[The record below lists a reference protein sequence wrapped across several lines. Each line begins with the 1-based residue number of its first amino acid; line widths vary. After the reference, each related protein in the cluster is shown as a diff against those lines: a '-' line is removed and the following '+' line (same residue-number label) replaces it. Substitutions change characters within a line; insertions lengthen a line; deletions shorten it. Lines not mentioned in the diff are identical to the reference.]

1 MKLYQAFQ
9 FKLKTNKEQEEK
21 FKTYAG
27 ICRFVWNKALSL
39 IKNRLVKY
47 STYKIVNAH
56 ALTHYSQPPLIPH
69 YEDIANLL
77 PLWKHSEEYG
87 FLLEAP
93 SQVLQQ
99 TLKDLCKAI
108 SSAFTKANGIRF
120 PQYRK
125 KGKSPDS
132 IRYPQG
138 FKIKGNRIFLP
149 KIGWVRFFKSREI
162 KGKPKNVTV
171 KKYPDGW
178 YISIVTE
185 VEVEKPKENLY
196 YPVGIDVGVAKAI
209 TLSNGYYFAPLDLT
223 RYEKKLTKL
232 QHQLSK
238 KQHPRHKGDKTPIS
252 NNFIKQKKRIEK
264 LHQKIANIRK
274 DFLHKV
280 STAIA
285 KNHGL
290 IAVENLSVKNM
301 TKSAKGTMEDPG
313 RNVKQ
318 KSMLNKSILSQGWSM
333 FFYFL
338 EYKLQRQGGRLI
350 KVNPRYTSQT
360 CPVCGHVSKDNRK
373 SQAVFV
379 CEKCGYTANADLVA
393 SINILMKAIG
403 KENLLQTL
411 PQGLWKVT
419 PVEYAK
425 HTLKQEPVGSREAL
439 PLPEAV

>member
-1 MKLYQAFQ
+1 MKLNQAFR
-9 FKLKTNKEQEEK
+9 FKLKTNEEQEEK
-21 FKTYAG
+21 LKTYAG
-27 ICRFVWNKALSL
+27 ACRFVWNKTLNL
-39 IKNRLVKY
+39 IKNRLVEY
-47 STYKIVNAH
+47 DTYKIVNSH
-56 ALTHYSQPPLIPH
+56 ILTRYSQPPLIPH
-69 YEDIANLL
+69 YKDIANLL

-87 FLLEAP
+87 FLPEAP
-93 SQVLQQ
+93 SQALQQ
-99 TLKDLCKAI
+99 TLKDLYKAI
-108 SSAFTKANGIRF
+108 SSAFIKGNGMRF

-149 KIGWVRFFKSREI
+149 KIGWIRFFKSREI
-162 KGKPKNVTV
+162 AGKPKNVTV

-178 YISIVTE
+178 YISVVTE
-185 VEVEKPKENLY
+185 VEIEKPKENLHH
-196 YPVGIDVGVAKAI
+196 PVGIDVGVAKAI

-223 RYEKKLTKL
+223 KCEKKLMKL
-232 QHQLSK
+232 QRQLSK
-238 KQHPRHKGDKTPIS
+238 KQHPKHKGDKTPVS
-252 NNFIKQKKRIEK
+252 RNFVKQKKKIEK
-264 LHQKIANIRK
+264 IHQKIVNTRK

-301 TKSAKGTMEDPG
+301 TKSAKGTMENPG

-318 KSMLNKSILSQGWSM
+318 KSGLNKSILNQGWSM
-333 FFYFL
+333 FFRFL
-338 EYKLQRQGGRLI
+338 EYKLQRQGGSLI
-350 KVNPRYTSQT
+350 RVNPQYTSQT
-360 CPVCGHVSKDNRK
+360 CPVCRHVSRDNRK
-373 SQAVFV
+373 SQTVFV

-403 KENLLQTL
+403 KENPLQTL
-411 PQGLWKVT
+411 PQGLREVT

-425 HTLKQEPVGSREAL
+425 HTLKQEPAGSREAL